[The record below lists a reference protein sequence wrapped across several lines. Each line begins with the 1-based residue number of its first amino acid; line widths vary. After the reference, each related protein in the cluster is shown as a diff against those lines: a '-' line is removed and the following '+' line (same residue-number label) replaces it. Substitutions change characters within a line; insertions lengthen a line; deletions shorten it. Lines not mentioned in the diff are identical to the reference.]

1 MIMNSMLRKVGYRDS
16 NICRVSYKKK
26 KNLHLVFQPLCLTCL
41 AHKINVNELL
51 QKKKTFEF

>member
-26 KNLHLVFQPLCLTCL
+26 EPSFSISAFMLDMSSTQDKC
-41 AHKINVNELL
+41 
-51 QKKKTFEF
+51 